1 MRKVRQQTF
10 HSRGCQ
16 SKAKKAGIAGPASNL
31 CSGQRAGAAIATAVS
46 TRVTENF
53 PNGPLSPTMLTALAL
68 VDSLEVKQEV
78 KPGPLILV
86 QHLLVQHPYL
96 TLFMCGARHFTLYR
110 IQNPD
115 KTTV

>member
-31 CSGQRAGAAIATAVS
+31 CSGQRASAAIATAVS
-46 TRVTENF
+46 TRVTVNF
-53 PNGPLSPTMLTALAL
+53 PNGPLSPAMLTALAL

-86 QHLLVQHPYL
+86 QHPYL
-96 TLFMCGARHFTLYR
+96 TLFVCGARHFTLYR

-115 KTTV
+115 KTHV